1 MLSSVVLPACVPP
14 ATTML
19 SPATTQASRKSAACG
34 VSVPRS
40 TRWCSRL
47 ALITNLRM
55 LTALKPRLIPSS
67 TTCRRCPDGS
77 IASTN
82 GVLTSTRRPDV
93 LSIRSTRSRT
103 SAVVRI
109 VVVSSCRPSRATNT
123 RCGSLIQISSTV
135 GSSRYG
141 CSGPKPATLATSSST
156 APSGSSIGRTMPD
169 RLRWSWSR
177 TAVWANRRTAA
188 TSVSGS
194 TPWRRT
200 SSRTSAS
207 RASSADTPLTRAAG
221 WVRAMANLGA
231 RRLVLRH
238 SSPVGHP
245 ISRPFARSVDNLSSQ
260 RPRPPSDVPSAPP
273 STTTSCNG
281 GAITSRLQDVA
292 GADGAG

>member
-1 MLSSVVLPACVPP
+1 M
-14 ATTML
+14 
-19 SPATTQASRKSAACG
+19 
-34 VSVPRS
+34 
-40 TRWCSRL
+40 
-47 ALITNLRM
+47 
-55 LTALKPRLIPSS
+55 
-67 TTCRRCPDGS
+67 
-77 IASTN
+77 ASTN

-103 SAVVRI
+103 SAAVRI

-123 RCGSLIQISSTV
+123 RCGSLIQTSSTV

-141 CSGPKPATLATSSST
+141 WSGPKPATRATSSST
-156 APSGSSIGRTMPD
+156 ARSGSSIGRTMPD

-207 RASSADTPLTRAAG
+207 RESSAGMPLTRAAAG

-231 RRLVLRH
+231 RRLVCRTLLPFEAST
-238 SSPVGHP
+238 SSPGTDLWTTIRPSNPVRHP
-245 ISRPFARSVDNLSSQ
+245 KSHPHQKAPMASRRRRESWRRARGPASTANVSRRLPTSV
-260 RPRPPSDVPSAPP
+260 PPSSAPSP
-273 STTTSCNG
+273 T
-281 GAITSRLQDVA
+281 RVRR
-292 GADGAG
+292 